1 VFVDEDTGEIWFQ
14 GETVTDPAELAERE
28 PATQRTRT
36 GPGWVTDPRTLRRV
50 RDALASLPRRQ
61 P

>member
-1 VFVDEDTGEIWFQ
+1 MTGWGGTPLPRREVPPP
-14 GETVTDPAELAERE
+14 GVRAPARRE